1 MERHRTDV
9 AAIQDFVH
17 VLESLWK
24 AAYCFHAHGT
34 PEAETWVLE
43 RPAAITLSEH
53 PAPPLGSIPCGC
65 ARFSPNPFS
74 CNSSDLP
81 CPGRPQEPP
90 RAAFS
95 APGKARPAIGPELLP
110 PLELIFSDP
119 TPAPCDLTVPA
130 AKARASGKWIRLGS
144 VTREGCAVQRAV
156 APASSL
162 GIVSVPQAHRKEV
175 RNGLTN
181 CVEATRKMRVGPSGS
196 AFRSGPQTTPSL
208 LRSRAVVVSV
218 GVKASRTYLEQVRIR
233 ETNESEPSLTRR
245 NPGTCRQNQ
254 GRFYLLG
261 QACRAPDYW
270 ASGGRRI
277 GGVKLIQAS
286 VWNCG
291 NQSFRCQ
298 GRSPSGRNHE
308 ARVPMRS
315 TGTDRPVR
323 AMKAGNAAGA
333 KGSDQA
339 VAFGVQLATGGNG

>member
-1 MERHRTDV
+1 MAGTSRINREVYVRFCGR
-9 AAIQDFVH
+9 
-17 VLESLWK
+17 LEVKFL
-24 AAYCFHAHGT
+24 
-34 PEAETWVLE
+34 
-43 RPAAITLSEH
+43 RPT
-53 PAPPLGSIPCGC
+53 
-65 ARFSPNPFS
+65 R
-74 CNSSDLP
+74 
-81 CPGRPQEPP
+81 
-90 RAAFS
+90 
-95 APGKARPAIGPELLP
+95 
-110 PLELIFSDP
+110 
-119 TPAPCDLTVPA
+119 
-130 AKARASGKWIRLGS
+130 RLK
-144 VTREGCAVQRAV
+144 
-156 APASSL
+156 P
-162 GIVSVPQAHRKEV
+162 PQAAAVK
-175 RNGLTN
+175 
-181 CVEATRKMRVGPSGS
+181 
-196 AFRSGPQTTPSL
+196 
-208 LRSRAVVVSV
+208 SRVVSV

-245 NPGTCRQNQ
+245 NPETCRQNQ